1 VILSALRVLVV
12 KNDQFPPEPVLATTS
27 IPIKTRSILLSKVKN
42 AIKRLLG
49 TTDPIMIQ
57 IYRGYAS
64 GEHLFLKGRV
74 LEDENLANNKNS
86 RFFRNAI
93 DSFKRFESDEIPNAQ
108 IELRIGDHRLA
119 CETDREGYFTI
130 KRPWKV
136 SPPATTEEWVPVSAE
151 LIEPTPKDDTP
162 VTGEGEL
169 LFSPRSVS
177 FGVITDVDDT
187 ILQTHV
193 ASRFKLKMLYTTFF
207 KNAFQ
212 RMPMEGMVE
221 VMQQLAKGED
231 DQHRNPVFY
240 LSHSP
245 WNIYDLIDQFL
256 NIQEFPK
263 GPILLRDYGL
273 KPAGPFADHKTQS
286 IVHILDT
293 YPDLPFVLLGD
304 SAEHD
309 ADFYIDIA
317 KRFPGRIKAIYIRQ
331 TRDTKNA
338 RRIKELIEGTAHV
351 EAVLIEESG
360 EILQHARGVGLV

>member
-1 VILSALRVLVV
+1 MLS
-12 KNDQFPPEPVLATTS
+12 N
-27 IPIKTRSILLSKVKN
+27 IKN
-42 AIKRLLG
+42 AIKEFFG

-64 GEHLFLKGRV
+64 GERMFLKGRV
-74 LEDENLANNKNS
+74 LEDENLANSKNS

-93 DSFKRFESDEIPNAQ
+93 DSFKRFESDEIPNA
-108 IELRIGDHRLA
+108 RIKLSIGEHQLE
-119 CETDREGYFTI
+119 CESDREGYFTI
-130 KRPWKV
+130 KRPWKTG
-136 SPPATTEEWVPVSAE
+136 PPATDEEWVPVSAE
-151 LIEPTPKDDTP
+151 LTDPSPKNGSTI
-162 VTGEGEL
+162 TGEGEM
-169 LFSPRSVS
+169 LFSPKSAS
-177 FGVITDVDDT
+177 FGVITDIDDT
-187 ILQTHV
+187 VLQTHV
-193 ASRFKLKMLYTTFF
+193 SSRFKLKMLYTTFF

-221 VMQQLAKGED
+221 VMQQLSKGKGD
-231 DQHRNPVFY
+231 NHKNPTFY

-256 NIQEFPK
+256 DIQEFPR

-273 KPAGPFADHKTQS
+273 KPSGPFSDHKTKS
-286 IVHILDT
+286 IVTILDT

-331 TRDTKNA
+331 TRDNKNA
-338 RRIKELIEGTAHV
+338 RRIKQLIEDTAHV
-351 EAVLIEESG
+351 DAVLIRESKG
-360 EILQHARGVGLV
+360 ILEHARGAGLV

>member
-1 VILSALRVLVV
+1 MSEKRSLVRKVGRAINRVYR
-12 KNDQFPPEPVLATTS
+12 KINP
-27 IPIKTRSILLSKVKN
+27 R
-42 AIKRLLG
+42 
-49 TTDPIMIQ
+49 DPIMVQ

-64 GEHLFLKGRV
+64 GEHLYLKGRV
-74 LEDENLANNKNS
+74 LEDENLSNNENS

-93 DSFKRFESDEIPNAQ
+93 DTIKRFESDEIPNA
-108 IELRIGDHRLA
+108 RIKLNIGEHQLE
-119 CETDREGYFTI
+119 CEADREGYFTI
-130 KRPWKV
+130 KRPWKTD
-136 SPPATTEEWVPVSAE
+136 PPATDEEWVPISAE
-151 LIEPTPKDDTP
+151 LTDPTPKEGSTI
-162 VTGEGEL
+162 TGEGEM
-169 LFSPRSVS
+169 LFSPKSAS

-187 ILQTHV
+187 VLQTHV
-193 ASRFKLKMLYTTFF
+193 SSRFKVKMLYTTFF

-221 VMQQLAKGED
+221 VLQQLSKGAED
-231 DQHRNPVFY
+231 NHKNPTFY

-256 NIQEFPK
+256 DIQEFPK

-273 KPAGPFADHKTQS
+273 KPSGPFSDHKTKS
-286 IVHILDT
+286 IVTILDT

-338 RRIKELIEGTAHV
+338 RRIKQLVEDTAHV
-351 EAVLIEESG
+351 DAVLIKESG
-360 EILQHARGVGLV
+360 QILQHARGVGLI